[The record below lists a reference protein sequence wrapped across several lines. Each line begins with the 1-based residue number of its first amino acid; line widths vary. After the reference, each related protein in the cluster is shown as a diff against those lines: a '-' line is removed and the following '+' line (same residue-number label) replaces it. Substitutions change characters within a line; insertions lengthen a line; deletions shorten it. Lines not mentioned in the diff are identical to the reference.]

1 MHRVQQHT
9 YTSRRKRKVCFP
21 LFDHRFWLRRS
32 WSVFGMMGLLPVPSC
47 TVVWHSPSRHTVIYK
62 PMSVRE
68 KRKHRTQQDLQVW
81 GRRQNFELTDIST
94 SAGISHY
101 HRATS
106 SSTLGGSAS
115 GRIVIIF
122 SLTAVSYVCFP
133 VMDLSS
139 LLACLLFVL
148 QLPGIFAGLREG
160 EQSDTRWAHCE
171 LRNKKKKKKADRSW
185 VQQAKNRRLWVR
197 LVGTYGWVAWKITGS
212 EDLCLPS
219 SSKSFSFLSNAGRT
233 SESGKTD
240 KLRQGLQ
247 QGACISFKYLIKIH
261 DSMII
266 GVAGQLSHNNI
277 HHSCVTWC
285 HWPTVAPIKNNNS
298 ANRIFSA
305 LSQDLF
311 FICLTFI

>member
-1 MHRVQQHT
+1 
-9 YTSRRKRKVCFP
+9 
-21 LFDHRFWLRRS
+21 
-32 WSVFGMMGLLPVPSC
+32 
-47 TVVWHSPSRHTVIYK
+47 
-62 PMSVRE
+62 
-68 KRKHRTQQDLQVW
+68 
-81 GRRQNFELTDIST
+81 
-94 SAGISHY
+94 
-101 HRATS
+101 
-106 SSTLGGSAS
+106 
-115 GRIVIIF
+115 
-122 SLTAVSYVCFP
+122 
-133 VMDLSS
+133 MDLSS

-160 EQSDTRWAHCE
+160 EQSDTCWAHCE
-171 LRNKKKKKKADRSW
+171 LRKKKADSTQ
-185 VQQAKNRRLWVR
+185 VQRAKNRRLWVR
-197 LVGTYGWVAWKITGS
+197 FAGTYGWVAWKITGS